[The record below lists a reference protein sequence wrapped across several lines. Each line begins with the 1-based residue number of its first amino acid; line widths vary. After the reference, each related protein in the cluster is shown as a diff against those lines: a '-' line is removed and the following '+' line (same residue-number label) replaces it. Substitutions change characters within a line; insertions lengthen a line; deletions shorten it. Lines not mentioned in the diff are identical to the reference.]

1 MLKNTRPSII
11 SKGAKAGSLSKARFV
26 TEEVAIEEARKR
38 VAVLVSGFK
47 LYPELDLE
55 FLEEFFPLD
64 IG

>member
-1 MLKNTRPSII
+1 VIT
-11 SKGAKAGSLSKARFV
+11 KGANAGTLSKARFV
-26 TEEVAIEEARKR
+26 TEEGAMKEAKAKVAA
-38 VAVLVSGFK
+38 LVSQFK